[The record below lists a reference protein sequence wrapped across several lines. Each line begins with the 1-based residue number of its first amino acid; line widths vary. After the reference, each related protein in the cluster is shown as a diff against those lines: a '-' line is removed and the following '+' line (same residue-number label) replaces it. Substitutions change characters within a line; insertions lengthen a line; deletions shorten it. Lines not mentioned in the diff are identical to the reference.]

1 MCVCVGGGL
10 CVSVDTLCCVLF
22 SVYCAKVTMSHNI
35 MSYCWQ
41 CVCIRVCVC
50 VCVCVYFDAF
60 TGACHHITWVFLN
73 YLFIYLFVIFFL

>member
-1 MCVCVGGGL
+1 MCKCGYTVLYCV
-10 CVSVDTLCCVLF
+10 CVLF

-50 VCVCVYFDAF
+50 VCVF
-60 TGACHHITWVFLN
+60 
-73 YLFIYLFVIFFL
+73 